1 MNLDFLKRRNKA
13 PQYPNVTAPIEYA
26 FTVNGTDYYRFCD
39 TFSMPPVRA
48 LKSVTFFE
56 EARMRCDAE
65 YLKQHTEAVQ
75 ALLTA
80 QVIDVF
86 KIKTLNDQMADRI
99 SWKMPTLNMLYRVAS
114 VMYFDKTE
122 HPANYDFEYNQ
133 KKIDMWKKHGKPG
146 VDFFLQM
153 PLVDLMPFLTEPEGN
168 LRMYSA
174 IVEELDQIHLENLSS
189 MLETVSK

>member
-1 MNLDFLKRRNKA
+1 MNLDFLKRRKKA

-56 EARMRCDAE
+56 EARARVDDE
-65 YLKQHTEAVQ
+65 YLDMHTKAMDHLFAQ
-75 ALLTA
+75 

-86 KIKTLNDQMADRI
+86 KMKTLNEQIKDRRA
-99 SWKMPTLNMLYRVAS
+99 WKMPPLRMLYRVAS

-133 KKIDMWKKHGKPG
+133 KKIDNWKKHGNPG
-146 VDFFLQM
+146 IDFFLQM

-174 IVEELDQIHLENLSS
+174 IVEELDQIHLANLSS
-189 MLETVSK
+189 ILETVSK